1 MKYPFQPRSTSYIE
15 QGQFW
20 AVPIG
25 INKFSAG
32 VVLALRSSNGK
43 TDSRAFLAGLL
54 DWSGDALPTKEDLI
68 ACSVL
73 HKGFAHIKTITETG
87 GEILGKTDPSWGIPE
102 SVEYTD
108 SILTWGYNS
117 IVKKACKAFSS
128 S

>member
-1 MKYPFQPRSTSYIE
+1 MKYPFRPKSTSYIE

-20 AVPIG
+20 AVPFG
-25 INKFSAG
+25 DNKFSAG
-32 VVLALRSSNGK
+32 VVLALKSSNGK
-43 TDSRAFLAGLL
+43 TDSRAFLAGLF
-54 DWSGDALPTKEDLI
+54 DWTGNAPPTKEDLI

-87 GEILGKTDPSWGIPE
+87 GEILGKVDSSWSIPE